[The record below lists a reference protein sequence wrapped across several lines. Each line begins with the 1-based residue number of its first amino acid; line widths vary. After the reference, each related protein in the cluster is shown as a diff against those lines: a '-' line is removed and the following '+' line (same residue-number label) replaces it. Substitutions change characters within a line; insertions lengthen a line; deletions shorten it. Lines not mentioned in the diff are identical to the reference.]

1 MFETHKHITISI
13 KSYKLHRTLW
23 PRSWCWTL
31 SGFYFIFLTI
41 SSLQSTMRFAD
52 GQTICRAPVDL
63 KTWLSTDRKHL
74 TTGTS
79 PSSYCAVMV
88 ALHSTTKDII
98 ISTAYRLTNSMI
110 SSNKR
115 INEKFWHWVRSKGTN
130 GQTHN
135 LHRRIHMWCIK
146 ILINIV
152 MCLMWSYCE

>member
-88 ALHSTTKDII
+88 AL
-98 ISTAYRLTNSMI
+98 
-110 SSNKR
+110 
-115 INEKFWHWVRSKGTN
+115 
-130 GQTHN
+130 QP
-135 LHRRIHMWCIK
+135 K
-146 ILINIV
+146 ILPLLHIDWQTAWFHLIKE
-152 MCLMWSYCE
+152 LMRNFDTECVQKVQMDKHITCTEGFICDA